1 LKFEIANL
9 RLQSVFAALV
19 CATLAAGAYVV
30 WVEYR
35 SFPPHFRGFGE
46 VTRRGEVAG
55 WAVDLS
61 RPGARVEV
69 ELYVDGRFV
78 AHGVAA
84 LPRPD
89 VVAAGRATDPDCGYR
104 FPLPVLAEGP
114 HEARVYALHAPGP
127 ADLRTL
133 KQLGDPLR
141 FDTGADG
148 RVASDVR

>member
-1 LKFEIANL
+1 MKFEIANL

>member
-1 LKFEIANL
+1 MPRFRTVQI
-9 RLQSVFAALV
+9 VFAALV
-19 CATLAAGAYVV
+19 CVTLAAGAYAV
-30 WVEYR
+30 WVEYS

-46 VTRRGEVAG
+46 VTRKGEVAG
-55 WAVDLS
+55 WAVDAA

-78 AHGVAA
+78 AHGLAT

-89 VVAAGRATDPDCGYR
+89 VVAAGRAADPDCGYR
-104 FPLPVLAEGP
+104 FPLPALPAGA

-127 ADLRTL
+127 EEVRTL

-141 FDTGADG
+141 FETGADG
-148 RVASDVR
+148 RVITPAR